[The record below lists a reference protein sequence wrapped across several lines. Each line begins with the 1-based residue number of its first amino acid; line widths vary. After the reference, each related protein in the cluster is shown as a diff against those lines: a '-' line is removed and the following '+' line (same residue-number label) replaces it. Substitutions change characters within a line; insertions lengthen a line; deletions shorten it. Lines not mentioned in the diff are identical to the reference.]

1 MFKIKLLIL
10 LLISIFQINC
20 ASKINQ
26 NNSFN
31 VGYVSG
37 SYEGLFLKNKLEAN
51 LKGFNIYNQRSNLT
65 INGRINHEFDTYITN
80 IDNTS
85 QREKVTTNIDIQ
97 VYDKNLECVVY
108 KYNENI
114 SQFYIYVSGTYFLSN
129 KKAKEKISDD
139 NTNILAMKFINSIP
153 TDLSNCEE

>member
-26 NNSFN
+26 NNNFN
-31 VGYVSG
+31 VEYISE
-37 SYEGLFLKNKLEAN
+37 SYEGLLLKNKLEAN

-65 INGRINHEFDTYITN
+65 INGSINHEFDTYITN

-85 QREKVTTNIDIQ
+85 QREKVTTNVDIR
-97 VYDKNLECVVY
+97 VYDKNLECIVY

-114 SQFYIYVSGTYFLSN
+114 SQFYIYSSGTYFLSN
-129 KKAKEKISDD
+129 KKAQEKITFD
-139 NTNILAMKFINSIP
+139 NTNILAIQFINSIP
-153 TDLSNCEE
+153 TNISNCAE

>member
-37 SYEGLFLKNKLEAN
+37 SYKGLLLKNKLEAN

-65 INGRINHEFDTYITN
+65 INGTII
-80 IDNTS
+80 
-85 QREKVTTNIDIQ
+85 
-97 VYDKNLECVVY
+97 
-108 KYNENI
+108 
-114 SQFYIYVSGTYFLSN
+114 G
-129 KKAKEKISDD
+129 
-139 NTNILAMKFINSIP
+139 
-153 TDLSNCEE
+153 